1 MGNGDKHRA
10 VVWILPQE
18 PLGGRFEKS
27 HQIVPPTGSRRGEV
41 GHQVFV
47 LQMDARESAILNNYV
62 KYILIYLKPP
72 LLPICLF
79 CLVLALPRDHY
90 SCHTTDC
97 LGEWIPLS

>member
-1 MGNGDKHRA
+1 MGNADKDRA

-18 PLGGRFEKS
+18 PSGERFEKS
-27 HQIVPPTGSRRGEV
+27 NQIVPPTGSRRGEV

-47 LQMDARESAILNNYV
+47 LQISRESAILNNYV

-72 LLPICLF
+72 LLLICLF

-90 SCHTTDC
+90 SCHTTDR